1 MGAEIPFRV
10 APVKRREKNN
20 ITRSIHAQIIGHV
33 CSGSGSSMKQ
43 TLGVGTVKVPPRIAK
58 SSRAGLA
65 CSTAGFAVKMAVVLS
80 LEYLHTQRG

>member
-1 MGAEIPFRV
+1 
-10 APVKRREKNN
+10 
-20 ITRSIHAQIIGHV
+20 
-33 CSGSGSSMKQ
+33 MKQ

-65 CSTAGFAVKMAVVLS
+65 GSTAGFAVKRAVVLS